1 MLSSVFVQGLISLQG
16 GISMKKYLL
25 LSVFA
30 LFGSVQAFAY
40 CEAEAGQFVE
50 AKYGVRAV
58 EARELGGGGGE
69 GRPQDREVWVKAEDG
84 STYSVFFDFNNCSN
98 VTRVIAW

>member
-1 MLSSVFVQGLISLQG
+1 
-16 GISMKKYLL
+16 MKKYLM

-30 LFGSVQAFAY
+30 LFSSAQAFAF
-40 CEAEAGQFVE
+40 CEAEAGRFVE
-50 AKYGVRAV
+50 AQFGVRAV

-84 STYSVFFDFNNCSN
+84 STYSVFFDFNSCSR
-98 VTRVIAW
+98 VTRYIAW